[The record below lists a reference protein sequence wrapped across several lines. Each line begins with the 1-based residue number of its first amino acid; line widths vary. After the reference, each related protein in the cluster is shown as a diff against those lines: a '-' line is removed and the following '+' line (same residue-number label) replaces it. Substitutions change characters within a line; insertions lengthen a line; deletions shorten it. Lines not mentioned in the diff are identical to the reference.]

1 MRDLLRKQWFELR
14 ERMMGQ
20 VDSHSSISLRLPG
33 EQGMWLGKLDDLAP
47 QAVALSDSI
56 YRLNGDY
63 FSEGDIVRPQKPF
76 SVFCVSSSGETIA
89 PRTVVGTLH
98 VNCTKQEHSG

>member
-1 MRDLLRKQWFELR
+1 MHDLLRKQWFELR

-47 QAVALSDSI
+47 QAVALSDSAEDERQTHAAI
-56 YRLNGDY
+56 YR
-63 FSEGDIVRPQKPF
+63 VRADVGAILIGGWGPLQKALSILAGSCRF
-76 SVFCVSSSGETIA
+76 YLMSRRVI
-89 PRTVVGTLH
+89 
-98 VNCTKQEHSG
+98 

>member
-47 QAVALSDSI
+47 QAVALSDSAEDERQTHAAI
-56 YRLNGDY
+56 YR
-63 FSEGDIVRPQKPF
+63 VR
-76 SVFCVSSSGETIA
+76 A
-89 PRTVVGTLH
+89 DVGAILIGGGAFAKSL
-98 VNCTKQEHSG
+98 VDF